1 MADKQ
6 IQLQNKAKTDNLFP
20 KVRIQD
26 VDNLSTTLDGV
37 VHKSGT
43 ETITGAKTFSA
54 NTTFNGNITTSHNSL
69 MIDCAALVDGD
80 LRTEEDLHVVQDATV
95 DGKITGSN
103 LETTGSLS
111 FYYNTTKVGEM
122 YAETNADICMDGS
135 GGDLTF
141 TGFNSVNLGNANSGQ
156 VEIFN
161 DCYVDNDLS
170 VTGDI
175 STRGDL
181 TVEGNAIF
189 DNDVR
194 ITNADLYVTDGS
206 LNVYSNVTVGN
217 DLKFENEFLNPDGD
231 PYLEINSTIPSGAT
245 TATITSIKFDGTYYL
260 PPTVDLSHYVTLD
273 TAQTITANKTF
284 TGSAYTFDDSE
295 LRLTNNTVLKTD
307 TNINFYCGND
317 NQCYLRGLKGSI
329 QSPGSVFADIYFDAD
344 DNSLNFDAG
353 EYYVT
358 ANDTIFINSTNND
371 IHIQLGGG
379 DSTFN
384 FLSGDDLIFRTD
396 GGYISMTTG
405 GTSGSIAYFTTYS
418 LTSGRYYDFP
428 DTDGILLTNNN
439 SYEEYLQWGGGNK
452 SGEVSPVG
460 MALSSEHSSN
470 RIAYVDPDAI
480 SIEYSTDGTN
490 WSSMYMTNEGK
501 IGLCTTS
508 ADIPVGADVSW
519 DNRQVGSKTRITFT
533 ACNGTTTFFY
543 TNPRKMLINVATSGI
558 MTVLVEYRTGTNYL
572 NDGAWETFG
581 TYSLSGWSGWNDI
594 PLILGTLGG
603 GTDQYG
609 NNWQLRLTF
618 INGQLDPNYQ
628 TTADV
633 YAIRIFGE
641 NAWSTPSNLARIG
654 HLYDYDTS
662 QNAFFPNDVYA
673 NNQRLAKITEIPTV
687 NDATITFTQ
696 NGVVKGS
703 FSTNQGSN
711 QTIALDGGG
720 GGGGSGLIECSQ
732 AYLHSLESNGT
743 LTPGQWYAIT
753 DYAPTWSGNGFT
765 MQGHQFDILVLA
777 TSATELNRNVLFRK
791 HAGDTYFHNC
801 DINKWK
807 GKLGPYLTTV
817 SSYTIN
823 GYVLDELEDDNGNRC
838 PYDFKN
844 LAYINQ
850 TPYGATVSIAKYYT
864 FSEKYNDVV
873 VDVTT
878 ELANSGEGISYL
890 AHNCVIDTNSTEHA
904 YSLPSTSWIVHP
916 RKICYLRYYWY
927 NSDNIYFGPSCFNIA
942 IGVRGTETFQAT
954 GGNMSFMGY
963 CDSINIYGY
972 YTMNLCFD
980 GVSYSNFNHPGFT
993 ASKVTN
999 SNRITFHDDA
1009 GVDSFTIDQCY
1020 YLDIGTT
1027 NVYMRRVFM
1036 QGCLYLNVRSSSSSY
1051 ANRESITLNNITGTS
1066 SSNRKTVSI
1075 TDSNSVYCTNLHS
1088 NV

>member
-54 NTTFNGNITTSHNSL
+54 NTTFNG
-69 MIDCAALVDGD
+69 
-80 LRTEEDLHVVQDATV
+80 
-95 DGKITGSN
+95 KITGSN

-141 TGFNSVNLGNANSGQ
+141 TGFNSVNLGN
-156 VEIFN
+156 
-161 DCYVDNDLS
+161 DLS

-175 STRGDL
+175 STPGDL
-181 TVEGNAIF
+181 TVEGNATF

-273 TAQTITANKTF
+273 TVQTITANKTF

-295 LRLTNNTVLKTD
+295 LRLANNTVLKTD

-353 EYYVT
+353 EYYVS
-358 ANDTIFINSTNND
+358 ANGTIYINSTNND

-405 GTSGSIAYFTTYS
+405 GTSGSIAYFTTNS
-418 LTSGRYYDFP
+418 LTSGRYYGFP
-428 DTDGILLTNNN
+428 DTDGTLLTNNN

-452 SGEVSPVG
+452 VGEVSPIG
-460 MALSSEHSSN
+460 MALSAEHSAN
-470 RIAYVDPDAI
+470 RIAYVDPAAI
-480 SIEYSTDGTN
+480 SIEYSTDGST
-490 WSSMYMTNEGK
+490 WSPMSVSDDGK
-501 IGLCTTS
+501 IALCTTS
-508 ADIPVGADVSW
+508 GDIPVGTNDGSVA
-519 DNRQVGSKTRITFT
+519 RAAGSKTRITLT
-533 ACNGTTTFFY
+533 GCDGDCYFY
-543 TNPRKMLINVATSGI
+543 TNPRKMLINMASSGT
-558 MTVLVEYRTGTNYL
+558 MTVLVECRTGENFEH
-572 NDGAWETFG
+572 DGPWETYG
-581 TYSLSGWSGWNDI
+581 TYNLAGWSGWNDI

-603 GTDQYG
+603 WDGQYG
-609 NNWQLRLTF
+609 NYWQLRLTF
-618 INGQLDPNYQ
+618 TNGQLDPDYL
-628 TTADV
+628 TTANI

-641 NAWSTPSNLARIG
+641 NAWSAPSNLARIG

-662 QNAFFPNDVYA
+662 QNAFFPNDVYV
-673 NNQRLAKITEIPTV
+673 NNQRLAKITEVPTV

-791 HAGDTYFHNC
+791 HTGDTYFHNC
-801 DINKWK
+801 NISKWK

-864 FSEKYNDVV
+864 FSEKYNDVI

-878 ELANSGEGISYL
+878 ELANSGENISYL
-890 AHNCVIDTNSTEHA
+890 AHNCVIDTNPGEHA
-904 YSLPSTSWIVHP
+904 YSLPTTSWIVHP

-927 NSDNIYFGPSCFNIA
+927 SSDNIYFSPECYNIS
-942 IGVRGTETFQAT
+942 IGVRDTETFQAT
-954 GGNMSFMGY
+954 GGDMRFTGY
-963 CDSINIYGY
+963 CDSISIYGY
-972 YTMNLCFD
+972 YTTRLRFD
-980 GVSYSNFNHPGFT
+980 NVSYSKFIRPNFGP
-993 ASKVTN
+993 ASVTN
-999 SNRITFHDDA
+999 CSQITFQNDA
-1009 GVDSFTIDQCY
+1009 SVYRFTIDNCY

-1027 NVYMRRVFM
+1027 NVSMNYLFI
-1036 QGCLYLNVRSSSSSY
+1036 QGCQYLNVRSSSSSY
-1051 ANRESITLNNITGTS
+1051 ANRERITLNNITGTS

>member
-37 VHKSGT
+37 VHKAGT

-54 NTTFNGNITTSHNSL
+54 DTTFNGK
-69 MIDCAALVDGD
+69 V
-80 LRTEEDLHVVQDATV
+80 
-95 DGKITGSN
+95 KGSN
-103 LETTGSLS
+103 LETTGSFS
-111 FYYNTTKVGEM
+111 FYYTTTKVGEM
-122 YAETNADICMDGS
+122 YAETNADICMDGV

-141 TGFNSVNLGNANSGQ
+141 TGFNSINLGDANSGQ

-161 DCYVDNDLS
+161 DCYVDNDLG

-175 STRGDL
+175 STRGNL
-181 TVEGNAIF
+181 TVEGNATF

-194 ITNADLYVTDGS
+194 ITNADLDITGGS
-206 LNVYSNVTVGN
+206 LNVYSSVTVGN
-217 DLKFENEFLNPDGD
+217 DLQFGNELLNPDGD

-273 TAQTITANKTF
+273 TAQTITGSKVFDADVSY
-284 TGSAYTFDDSE
+284 TGVEVTYDS
-295 LRLTNNTVLKTD
+295 
-307 TNINFYCGND
+307 TNIQSDSDIIFYCGSGGS
-317 NQCYLRGLKGSI
+317 CYLYGRSGSL
-329 QSPGSVFADIYFDAD
+329 SNPGSVFADIYFDAD
-344 DNSLNFDAG
+344 DSSLNFSAQ
-353 EYYVT
+353 EYY
-358 ANDTIFINSTNND
+358 ISTNNSNVS
-371 IHIQLGGG
+371 INFGVG
-379 DSTFN
+379 DATFD

-396 GGYISMTTG
+396 GGYISLVTQGRNGSVAQLTTN
-405 GTSGSIAYFTTYS
+405 S
-418 LTSGRYYDFP
+418 LTSRRTYGFP
-428 DTDGILLTNNN
+428 DTDGTLLTDAN

-452 SGEVSPVG
+452 VGEVSPIG
-460 MALSSEHSSN
+460 MALSSEHSAN
-470 RIAYVDPDAI
+470 RIAYVDPAAI
-480 SIEYSTDGTN
+480 SIEYSTDGST
-490 WSSMYMTNEGK
+490 WSPMSVSDDGK
-501 IGLCTTS
+501 IALCTTS
-508 ADIPVGADVSW
+508 GDIPVGTDDGSVA
-519 DNRQVGSKTRITFT
+519 RAVGSKTRITLT
-533 ACNGTTTFFY
+533 GCDGDCYFY
-543 TNPRKMLINVATSGI
+543 TNPRKMLINMASSGT
-558 MTVLVEYRTGTNYL
+558 MTVLVECRTGEDFEH
-572 NDGAWETFG
+572 DGPWETYG
-581 TYSLSGWSGWNDI
+581 TYNLAGWSGWNDI

-603 GTDQYG
+603 WDGQYG
-609 NNWQLRLTF
+609 NYWQLRLTF
-618 INGQLDPNYQ
+618 TNGQLDPDYL
-628 TTADV
+628 TTANI
-633 YAIRIFGE
+633 YALRIFGE
-641 NAWSTPSNLARIG
+641 NAWAAPSNLATTG
-654 HLYDYDTS
+654 HLYSYDTS

-687 NDATITFTQ
+687 NDAIITFTQ

-777 TSATELNRNVLFRK
+777 TSSTELNRNVLFRK

-801 DINKWK
+801 DISKWK

-850 TPYGATVSIAKYYT
+850 TPYGATVSVAKYYT
-864 FSEKYNDVV
+864 FCEKYNDVV

-890 AHNCVIDTNSTEHA
+890 ARNCVIETNHTEHV
-904 YSLPSTSWIVHP
+904 YSIPNSSWIVFP

-927 NSDNIYFGPSCFNIA
+927 YSSDIYFGPECRNIS
-942 IGVRGTETFQAT
+942 IGVRDTETFQAT
-954 GGNMSFMGY
+954 GGDMRFTGY
-963 CDSINIYGY
+963 CESVNIYGY
-972 YTMNLCFD
+972 YTNRLRFD
-980 GVSYSNFNHPGFT
+980 NVSYSNFNHPSFGS
-993 ASKVTN
+993 ASVTN
-999 SNRITFHDDA
+999 CNHITFQNDA
-1009 GVDSFTIDQCY
+1009 DIYSFTIDDCY
-1020 YLDIGTT
+1020 YLDMGTT
-1027 NVYMRRVFM
+1027 NVSMNQVFI
-1036 QGCLYLNVRSSSSSY
+1036 QGCQYLNVRSTSSSFV
-1051 ANRESITLNNITGTS
+1051 NRERITLNNITGTS